1 MQAQFRRKG
10 ILLVGGMH
18 NLSPEIK
25 HLAFRKTGV
34 SAEENNAKKVN
45 NFESHNLWGLALRIF
60 EAFVR
65 ILLIANLSLNP
76 KGF

>member
-45 NFESHNLWGLALRIF
+45 NIESHNL
-60 EAFVR
+60 
-65 ILLIANLSLNP
+65 
-76 KGF
+76 